1 MVHFTPLRDSHE
13 SFIAKAICI
22 RMSYVIYPKASISLG
37 TLLVAM
43 KLETL
48 TRFFNGKALVY
59 ALVIKL
65 FNFQK
70 TESGATAL

>member
-13 SFIAKAICI
+13 SFIAKAIY